1 MGTHRRMDRWLPA
14 AIEELAA
21 AATAAAQHNVIGTS
35 TTATDDDLDICPTD
49 EEVVRFLC
57 QPAPWPLAAILNDL
71 CQRCEVDP
79 PECITEAMDAC
90 QPIRWDVYS

>member
-14 AIEELAA
+14 AIEELAI
-21 AATAAAQHNVIGTS
+21 AATAAAQHDVAGAP
-35 TTATDDDLDICPTD
+35 TTPPDDDVDTGPTDD
-49 EEVVRFLC
+49 EVVRFLC

-71 CQRCEVDP
+71 CQRCQVEP
-79 PECITEAMDAC
+79 PNCINEAMDAC